1 MSPLG
6 QANKQYT
13 LCDVVLLA
21 QVYYYRRH
29 GKALQIPQPGE
40 SNISR
45 IEGQATEDTA
55 LLRRQSASSVATT
68 GQPKPLL
75 PPYLEYPLLLLFVVL
90 AGVVGWFLTETPD
103 EISIPEKPGH
113 GAEVELEWKS
123 QLLGWASAALYLGSR
138 FPQIV
143 HNL

>member
-1 MSPLG
+1 M
-6 QANKQYT
+6 
-13 LCDVVLLA
+13 
-21 QVYYYRRH
+21 
-29 GKALQIPQPGE
+29 
-40 SNISR
+40 
-45 IEGQATEDTA
+45 EGQTNEETA
-55 LLRRQSASSVATT
+55 LLRRQSTSSVATT

-90 AGVVGWFLTETPD
+90 AGVVGWFLTEAPD
-103 EISIPEKPGH
+103 EISIPEKPGKA
-113 GAEVELEWKS
+113 GEVELEWKS